1 MSPISSPVLYKWAIY
16 LVGDRGVFVGSVDA
30 QDEKSAI
37 SAAIEVFGIT
47 EPEQQKHLI
56 ARRSQKT

>member
-1 MSPISSPVLYKWAIY
+1 MPSPVLHKWAIY
-16 LVGDRGVFVGSVDA
+16 LVHDRGVFVGSVDA

-47 EPEQQKHLI
+47 EPEQQQRLV
-56 ARRSQKT
+56 ARRSEKT